1 MNYALGINSVFSFS
15 SYVLFCFSLA
25 NTSTVNCARLFWCPS
40 EVTISLRL
48 SFIHWEIYI
57 VLHELCRKKVE
68 NCLKMSPIAQHCVL
82 DWKVWQWP
90 YAISGMSQTS
100 GLTSSSFS
108 ISNHT
113 VSPGNCF
120 PLLCFFDSS
129 VSHSSSEGKMIFHML
144 FPSGSNA
151 RVIQKSGNG
160 KCSTSLFFF

>member
-1 MNYALGINSVFSFS
+1 MLDF
-15 SYVLFCFSLA
+15 
-25 NTSTVNCARLFWCPS
+25 FWCPS

-48 SFIHWEIYI
+48 SFIHWEICI

-68 NCLKMSPIAQHCVL
+68 NCLKMPPIAQHCVL

-144 FPSGSNA
+144 FPCGSNA
-151 RVIQKSGNG
+151 RVIQNSRNG